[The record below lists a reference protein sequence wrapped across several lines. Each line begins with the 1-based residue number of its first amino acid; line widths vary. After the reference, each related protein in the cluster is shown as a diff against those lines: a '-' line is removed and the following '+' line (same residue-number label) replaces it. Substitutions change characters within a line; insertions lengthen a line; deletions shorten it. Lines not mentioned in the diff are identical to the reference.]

1 MYGTLS
7 GWFLRIASFFRGSF
21 LNLDFDF
28 ISVSVSALVSRVLQF
43 RRLALLFFFFGF
55 SFSAQ
60 SATNVRSS
68 GQKAKVVNHGALVYK
83 SPSFDSKVIARL
95 QENKTY
101 LISYK
106 LFSGA
111 FYKIKVRD
119 GLLGYIADTD
129 VSVAAKK
136 TRTSKNSEASES
148 SEKSRDDSE
157 PAKKERAFE
166 FQKYRGF
173 EFARINYREDTMG
186 LKPTQGMNFFG
197 FKLSGPNV
205 AMEGSYTDANFLFA
219 FQAPSYYEQATGNAA
234 NGFVMII
241 DSVFETAL
249 PQGKNTLLYYG
260 FGPFLKYSKFDVALT
275 VNGKSEAYELV
286 DMGLGAVF
294 NLGLAQRVGSV
305 ALRTEL
311 QYYWEK
317 MQYMG
322 LGISLQ
328 FPF

>member
-7 GWFLRIASFFRGSF
+7 GWFLRIASFFRGSL
-21 LNLDFDF
+21 LNLDSAFHF
-28 ISVSVSALVSRVLQF
+28 IREWCLVLVL
-43 RRLALLFFFFGF
+43 GF
-55 SFSAQ
+55 AGWSFSAQ
-60 SATNVRSS
+60 GATNAKSA

-83 SPSFDSKVIARL
+83 SPSFDSKVLARL
-95 QENKTY
+95 PENKVF
-101 LISYK
+101 LISSK

-129 VSVAAKK
+129 VSVGAKAS
-136 TRTSKNSEASES
+136 RNSKK
-148 SEKSRDDSE
+148 SEKNLDDSE
-157 PAKKERAFE
+157 PPKREKAFE
-166 FQKYRGF
+166 FQKFRGF

-219 FQAPSYYEQATGNAA
+219 FQAPGYYEQATGNAA

-260 FGPFLKYSKFDVALT
+260 FGPFLKYSKLDVALT
-275 VNGKSEAYELV
+275 VNGKNEAYELV

-294 NLGLAQRVGSV
+294 NLGLAQRIGSV
-305 ALRTEL
+305 AVRTEL

-328 FPF
+328 LPF

>member
-7 GWFLRIASFFRGSF
+7 GWFLRIASFFRGSL
-21 LNLDFDF
+21 LNLDSAVHF
-28 ISVSVSALVSRVLQF
+28 IREWCLVLVL
-43 RRLALLFFFFGF
+43 GF
-55 SFSAQ
+55 AGCSFSAQ
-60 SATNVRSS
+60 GATNAKSS
-68 GQKAKVVNHGALVYK
+68 GQKAKVLNHGALVYK
-83 SPSFDSKVIARL
+83 SPSFDSKVLARL
-95 QENKTY
+95 PENKVY
-101 LISYK
+101 LISSK

-111 FYKIKVRD
+111 FYKIKVRE

-129 VSVAAKK
+129 VSVSAKPNRNSKKSEK
-136 TRTSKNSEASES
+136 TPEDSES
-148 SEKSRDDSE
+148 PKREK
-157 PAKKERAFE
+157 AFE
-166 FQKYRGF
+166 FQKFRGF

-219 FQAPSYYEQATGNAA
+219 FQAPGYYEQATGNAA

-260 FGPFLKYSKFDVALT
+260 FGPFLKYSKLDVALT

-294 NLGLAQRVGSV
+294 NLGLAQRMGSV
-305 ALRTEL
+305 AVRTEL

-317 MQYMG
+317 MQYVG

-328 FPF
+328 LPF